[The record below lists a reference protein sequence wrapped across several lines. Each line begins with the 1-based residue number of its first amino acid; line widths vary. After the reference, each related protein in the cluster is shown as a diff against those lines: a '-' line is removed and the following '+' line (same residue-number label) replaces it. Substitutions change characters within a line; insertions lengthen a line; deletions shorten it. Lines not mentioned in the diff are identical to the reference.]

1 MGSDRIINNTQDRPA
16 GTYGLLINKPDHTG
30 FEDILNPGAVPFP
43 MIQEMCDGGSVALAG
58 PGKINRFA
66 FVSKKEDGEDDSH
79 QMVHVNVRQK
89 QAEI

>member
-1 MGSDRIINNTQDRPA
+1 MGSDCIINNTQDRPA
-16 GTYGLLINKPDHTG
+16 GTYGLLINKRDYTG

-43 MIQEMCDGGSVALAG
+43 MVQEMCDGDSVALTD
-58 PGKINRFA
+58 PGKINCFSPE
-66 FVSKKEDGEDDSH
+66 SKKEDGEDDSH